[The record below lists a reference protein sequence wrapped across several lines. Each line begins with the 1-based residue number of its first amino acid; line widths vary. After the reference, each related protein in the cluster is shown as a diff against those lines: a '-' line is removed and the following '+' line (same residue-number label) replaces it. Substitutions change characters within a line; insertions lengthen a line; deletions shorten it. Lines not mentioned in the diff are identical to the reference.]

1 MIASEMSKNDGS
13 RIEREVKGSW
23 GTKVE
28 RIVGDL
34 LDVIDMGEKSI
45 LFSQWE
51 GESYPIADASV

>member
-34 LDVIDMGEKSI
+34 LDVIEMGEKSI

-51 GESYPIADASV
+51 GEF